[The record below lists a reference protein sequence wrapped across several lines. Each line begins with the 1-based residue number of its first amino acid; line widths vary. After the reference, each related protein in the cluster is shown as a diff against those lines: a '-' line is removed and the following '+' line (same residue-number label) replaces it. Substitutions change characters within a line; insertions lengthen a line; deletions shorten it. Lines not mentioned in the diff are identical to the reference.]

1 MWLLKYSLLNY
12 LNYLYM
18 IEVFLTLLLFHFV
31 NEHVG
36 VFVFFNNLKQ
46 LYFFFYKLFIKPKNN
61 FF

>member
-1 MWLLKYSLLNY
+1 MWLLKYSLLDY

-36 VFVFFNNLKQ
+36 VFVFF
-46 LYFFFYKLFIKPKNN
+46 Y
-61 FF
+61 